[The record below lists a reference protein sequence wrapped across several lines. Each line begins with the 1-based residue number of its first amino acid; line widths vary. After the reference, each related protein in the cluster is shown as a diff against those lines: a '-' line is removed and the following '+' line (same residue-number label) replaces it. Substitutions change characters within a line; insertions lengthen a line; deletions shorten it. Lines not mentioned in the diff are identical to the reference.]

1 MTATGRAA
9 GGDGA
14 EVTDAGQT
22 SDGDGFYG
30 GPIRTTWR
38 IFGSRRSELTLAI
51 ALRLVQAMFAGLPV
65 ATVAWIV
72 EQIRQDS
79 FEPGDAWLAVAVVTG
94 SVIGQYVFALA
105 SNRYAWVSTFE
116 VIGEART
123 RALAHVQRLPIGV
136 LSSKRTGD
144 VSAVLT
150 SDYEM
155 VSTFASS
162 SLPVLYGAIGL
173 PVGVLFGL
181 IFVDVALTLA
191 VAISIVVAVP
201 TFLLVNARF
210 AVAAR
215 ERADLLAVAN
225 TRVVEYVQGI
235 SEARAYNQVGRQ
247 LASFRDAV
255 GDVRRIN
262 DATAVKLVPMAFVAI
277 GIVMVGVPI
286 SIAAVGYRAL
296 GGPVDIGTGVI
307 FLVLV
312 LQVYAPLVQVGV
324 QVENLRLG
332 DAALQQIGDVM
343 DLEPQ
348 QQPSEIVSE
357 PTSADVVFDGVVF
370 GYEPDVPV
378 LDDISLR
385 ASAGTMTALVGASG
399 TGKTTILNL
408 IARFWDPT
416 DGVVRIGGVDVRDL
430 TADQLFD
437 AVTVVFQ
444 DVYLFQGTIH
454 DNIAFGRPG
463 ATDDEIEAAAAAA
476 QAHDFI
482 TALPDGYDTRVGEGG
497 ATLSGGERQRV
508 SIARAILKD
517 APIVLLDEPSAS
529 VDPLNERA
537 IHQAL
542 TALVRDK
549 TLIVVAHR
557 LSTIRSANQIIVLA
571 RDGAGPSR
579 IAERGGHEELLAL
592 DGVYANQWRERTR
605 AAEWRVRTRTR
616 RPPPGR

>member
-1 MTATGRAA
+1 MTVAA
-9 GGDGA
+9 PEAGA
-14 EVTDAGQT
+14 
-22 SDGDGFYG
+22 DGFYR

-38 IFGSRRSELTLAI
+38 IFGPRRSELTLAI
-51 ALRLVQAMFAGLPV
+51 AMRLLQAVFVGLPV
-65 ATVAWIV
+65 AVVAWIV
-72 EQIRQDS
+72 EQVRRDE
-79 FEPGDAWLAVAVVTG
+79 FGAGDAWLAVGVVAGSVVAQYVTG
-94 SVIGQYVFALA
+94 WI

-123 RALAHVQRLPIGV
+123 RALAHVQRLPLGV
-136 LSSKRTGD
+136 LSSRRTGD
-144 VSAVLT
+144 ISAVLT

-155 VSTFASS
+155 VSTFAST

-173 PVGVLFGL
+173 PIAVLLGL
-181 IFVDVALTLA
+181 VFVDAPLTLA
-191 VAISIVVAVP
+191 VALSIVVAVP
-201 TFLLVNARF
+201 TFLWINSRF

-215 ERADLLAVAN
+215 KRADLLAVAN
-225 TRVVEYVQGI
+225 SRVVEYVQGI
-235 SEARAYNQVGRQ
+235 SEARAYNQIGRR

-262 DATAVKLVPMAFVAI
+262 DATAVKLVPMAFVAM
-277 GIVMVGVPI
+277 GIVMLGVPV
-286 SIAAVGYRAL
+286 SIAVVSYRL
-296 GGPVDIGTGVI
+296 FGGPIDTGTAVV

-312 LQVYAPLVQVGV
+312 LRVYAPLVQVAV

-348 QQPSEIVSE
+348 QQPAEVRAE
-357 PTSADVVFDGVVF
+357 PASADVVFEHVNF
-370 GYEPDVPV
+370 GYEAGTPV
-378 LDDISLR
+378 LDDVSLI
-385 ASAGTMTALVGASG
+385 ASAGTMTAVVGASG

-408 IARFWDPT
+408 IARFWDPAE
-416 DGVVRIGGVDVRDL
+416 GAISIGGVDVREL

-437 AVTVVFQ
+437 AITVVFQ
-444 DVYLFQGTIH
+444 DVYLFQGTIR
-454 DNIAFGRPG
+454 DNIAFGRLD
-463 ATDDEIEAAAAAA
+463 ATDSEIEAAARAA

-482 TALPDGYDTRVGEGG
+482 TALPDGYHTRVGEGG

-537 IHQAL
+537 IHEAL
-542 TALVRDK
+542 AALVRDK

-571 RDGAGPSR
+571 KEGGPSR
-579 IAERGGHEELLAL
+579 IVEQGDHDELLAVN
-592 DGVYANQWRERTR
+592 GVYAHQWRERSR
-605 AAEWRVRTRTR
+605 AAEWRVRT
-616 RPPPGR
+616 